1 MMVSENL
8 SADPEEEGPGD
19 LTEEDLRLGRRAV
32 RLKTQLCVFAFLLC
46 VGIAVFVFMSVPLD
60 TRMPYEGKF
69 NRSGSGIPMPVAML
83 PALILLF
90 LLWRSGAKPDSHHM
104 GKKSRIAYYIL
115 APVMILGCVLGQW
128 VFARSILEAADSL
141 AG

>member
-1 MMVSENL
+1 M
-8 SADPEEEGPGD
+8 SADPKEEDPGY
-19 LTEEDLRLGRRAV
+19 LTEEDLRLGKRAV

-60 TRMPYEGKF
+60 ASMPYEGKF
-69 NRSGSGIPMPVAML
+69 NRGGTGIPIPVAML

-104 GKKSRIAYYIL
+104 GKKSRTAYSIL
-115 APVMILGCVLGQW
+115 APAMILG
-128 VFARSILEAADSL
+128 
-141 AG
+141 

>member
-1 MMVSENL
+1 MANKNL
-8 SADPEEEGPGD
+8 SADSAEEGPGD
-19 LTEEDLRLGRRAV
+19 LTEEDLRLGKRAV

-46 VGIAVFVFMSVPLD
+46 AGIAVFVFMSVPLD

-69 NRSGSGIPMPVAML
+69 NRSGTGIPMPVAML
-83 PALILLF
+83 PALMLLF

-104 GKKSRIAYYIL
+104 GKKSRRAYYIL
-115 APVMILGCVLGQW
+115 APVMILGCVVGQW
-128 VFARSILEAADSL
+128 VFARSILEAAGSF